1 MAPASLEMKKEAGS
15 PARFIAYERM
25 IALDVEDS
33 RVAAVYKT
41 VESACQEATAEQC
54 VILESQ
60 LNTGRYVS
68 ASLRMRAKPEG
79 IRKIIASISTQGEVI
94 RQSVNAEDLASP
106 IEDAEKRLAMLNDYR
121 TKLEALRG
129 KASNDIDALIKVNK
143 ELAQVQNDIEGL
155 AGERAHLMRR
165 VETEILNVS
174 ISSIEGGT
182 FWRPIG
188 NALSDFTRNL
198 SSGISGVIT
207 ALAYL
212 LPWGFMAIVLWWGGR
227 KLWLRRKKQST

>member
-1 MAPASLEMKKEAGS
+1 MAPSGLDLKKEANS
-15 PARFIAYERM
+15 PTRSIAYERM

-33 RVAAVYKT
+33 RVATVYKS
-41 VESACQEATAEQC
+41 VESACEQAIAEQC

-79 IRKIIASISTQGEVI
+79 IRKIIASMSTQGEVV

-106 IEDAEKRLAMLNDYR
+106 IEDSAKKLAMLNDYR

-129 KASNDIDALIKVNK
+129 KASSDIDALIKVNK

-155 AGERAHLMRR
+155 AGERAHLIQR

-188 NALSDFTRNL
+188 NAISDFTRNL

-207 ALAYL
+207 ALAYM
-212 LPWGFMAIVLWWGGR
+212 LPWGIMLIVLWWGGR
-227 KLWLRRKKQST
+227 KLWSRRKKNGA